1 MSASLP
7 VALPDI
13 GDFKDVPVV
22 EILVKP
28 GDRIAVDDLLIS
40 IESDK
45 ATMEVPSPE
54 VSTIRIGTPCDTRV
68 PGATRISETTPATG
82 EGTSM

>member
-45 ATMEVPSPE
+45 ATMRCPRRWREWSPR
-54 VSTIRIGTPCDTRV
+54 SWSRPA
-68 PGATRISETTPATG
+68 PGCRRACRS
-82 EGTSM
+82 